1 MLLRSE
7 NARKNTNLIDLLE
20 INKAQATDIVGRY
33 LKSVDDIHSFLDFYF
48 ETLERENI
56 VGTTYEKLR
65 RVCKRAEIEFKKR
78 FEDKEIF
85 LEWLCN
91 KYKNQ
96 ACFRVFQG
104 DFKYSYFANYG
115 SNQKI
120 KMNQESIDSLI
131 CINAFKQITYKD
143 GDLIA
148 NGEFKEALVDFMFKN
163 QDRIGRDLEYSL
175 PVREIERVL
184 TLDEMR
190 ELEKAEEKR
199 LFNENKSR
207 FEKILKSK
215 IAFKRIS

>member
-1 MLLRSE
+1 MQE
-7 NARKNTNLIDLLE
+7 KIQILIDLLE

-163 QDRIGRDLEYSL
+163 QDRIGRDLEHSF

-215 IAFKRIS
+215 IAFKNIS

>member
-1 MLLRSE
+1 
-7 NARKNTNLIDLLE
+7 
-20 INKAQATDIVGRY
+20 Y
-33 LKSVDDIHSFLDFYF
+33 LKSVKDIHAFLDFYF

-56 VGTTYEKLR
+56 VGISYEKLR

-96 ACFRVFQG
+96 ACFRVFKG

-120 KMNQESIDSLI
+120 KINQESIDSLI
-131 CINAFKQITYKD
+131 CINTFKQITYKD

-163 QDRIGRDLEYSL
+163 QDRIGRDLEHSL

>member
-1 MLLRSE
+1 MQEKIQILM
-7 NARKNTNLIDLLE
+7 DLLE

-33 LKSVDDIHSFLDFYF
+33 LKSVKDIHAFLNFYF

-215 IAFKRIS
+215 MAFKNIS

>member
-1 MLLRSE
+1 MQEKIQILM
-7 NARKNTNLIDLLE
+7 DLLE

-33 LKSVDDIHSFLDFYF
+33 LKSVKDIHAFLDFYF

-56 VGTTYEKLR
+56 VGTSYEKLR
-65 RVCKRAEIEFKKR
+65 RVCKRAQIEFKKR

-120 KMNQESIDSLI
+120 KINQESIDSLI
-131 CINAFKQITYKD
+131 CINTFKQITYKD

-148 NGEFKEALVDFMFKN
+148 NGEFKEALIDFMFKN
-163 QDRIGRDLEYSL
+163 QDRIGRDLEHSL

-184 TLDEMR
+184 TLDKMR

>member
-1 MLLRSE
+1 MQEKIQILM
-7 NARKNTNLIDLLE
+7 DLLE

-33 LKSVDDIHSFLDFYF
+33 LKSVKDIHAFLDFYF

-56 VGTTYEKLR
+56 VGTSYEKLR
-65 RVCKRAEIEFKKR
+65 RVCKRAQIEFKKR

-120 KMNQESIDSLI
+120 KINQESIDSLI

-163 QDRIGRDLEYSL
+163 QDRIGRDLEHSL

-184 TLDEMR
+184 TLDKMR

>member
-1 MLLRSE
+1 MQE
-7 NARKNTNLIDLLE
+7 KIQILIDLLE

-163 QDRIGRDLEYSL
+163 QDRIGRDLEYSYQC
-175 PVREIERVL
+175 
-184 TLDEMR
+184 
-190 ELEKAEEKR
+190 EK
-199 LFNENKSR
+199 
-207 FEKILKSK
+207 
-215 IAFKRIS
+215 

>member
-1 MLLRSE
+1 MQEKIQILM
-7 NARKNTNLIDLLE
+7 DLLE

-33 LKSVDDIHSFLDFYF
+33 LKSVKDIHAFLDFYF

-56 VGTTYEKLR
+56 VGTSYEKLR
-65 RVCKRAEIEFKKR
+65 RVCKRAQIEVKKR

-85 LEWLCN
+85 LEWLCS

-120 KMNQESIDSLI
+120 KINQESIDSLI

-163 QDRIGRDLEYSL
+163 QDRIGRDLEHSL

-184 TLDEMR
+184 TLDKMR

>member
-1 MLLRSE
+1 MQE
-7 NARKNTNLIDLLE
+7 KIQILIDLLE

-148 NGEFKEALVDFMFKN
+148 NGEFKEVLVDFMFKN

>member
-1 MLLRSE
+1 MQEKIQILM
-7 NARKNTNLIDLLE
+7 DLLE

-33 LKSVDDIHSFLDFYF
+33 LKSVKDIHAFLDFYF

-56 VGTTYEKLR
+56 VGTSYEKLR

-120 KMNQESIDSLI
+120 KINQESIDSLI
-131 CINAFKQITYKD
+131 CINTFKQITYKD

-163 QDRIGRDLEYSL
+163 QDRIGRYLEHSL

-215 IAFKRIS
+215 MAFKNIS

>member
-1 MLLRSE
+1 M
-7 NARKNTNLIDLLE
+7 DLLE

-33 LKSVDDIHSFLDFYF
+33 LKSVKDIHAFLDFYF

-56 VGTTYEKLR
+56 VGTSYEKLR
-65 RVCKRAEIEFKKR
+65 RVCKRAQIEFKKR

-85 LEWLCN
+85 LEWLCS

-120 KMNQESIDSLI
+120 KINQESIDSLI

-163 QDRIGRDLEYSL
+163 QDRIGRDLEHSL

-184 TLDEMR
+184 TLDKMR

>member
-1 MLLRSE
+1 MQEKIQILM
-7 NARKNTNLIDLLE
+7 DLLE

-33 LKSVDDIHSFLDFYF
+33 LKSVKDIHDFLDFYF

-56 VGTTYEKLR
+56 VGTSYEKLR
-65 RVCKRAEIEFKKR
+65 RVCKRAQIEFKKR

-120 KMNQESIDSLI
+120 KINQESIDSLI

-163 QDRIGRDLEYSL
+163 QDRIGRDLEHSL

-184 TLDEMR
+184 TLDKMR

-215 IAFKRIS
+215 MAFKRIS

>member
-1 MLLRSE
+1 MQE
-7 NARKNTNLIDLLE
+7 KIQILIDLLE

-215 IAFKRIS
+215 MAFKNIS

>member
-1 MLLRSE
+1 MQEKIQILM
-7 NARKNTNLIDLLE
+7 DLLE

-33 LKSVDDIHSFLDFYF
+33 LQDAKDIHAFLDFYF

-65 RVCKRAEIEFKKR
+65 RVCKRAQIEFKKR

-96 ACFRVFQG
+96 ACFRVFKG

-120 KMNQESIDSLI
+120 KINQESIDSLI

-143 GDLIA
+143 GNLIA

-163 QDRIGRDLEYSL
+163 QDRIGRDLNIPLSVKKIEKVLSL
-175 PVREIERVL
+175 EEKREIE
-184 TLDEMR
+184 
-190 ELEKAEEKR
+190 KIEETK
-199 LFNENKSR
+199 LFNENKDR
-207 FEKILKSK
+207 FEIFIKSK
-215 IAFKRIS
+215 KAFKNIS

>member
-1 MLLRSE
+1 MQE
-7 NARKNTNLIDLLE
+7 KIQILIDLLE

-207 FEKILKSK
+207 FEKNS
-215 IAFKRIS
+215 

>member
-1 MLLRSE
+1 MQEKIQILM
-7 NARKNTNLIDLLE
+7 DLLE

-33 LKSVDDIHSFLDFYF
+33 LKSIKDIHAFLDFYF

-215 IAFKRIS
+215 MAFKNIS

>member
-1 MLLRSE
+1 MQE
-7 NARKNTNLIDLLE
+7 KIQILIDLLE

-33 LKSVDDIHSFLDFYF
+33 LQDAKDIHAFLDFYF

>member
-1 MLLRSE
+1 MQEKIQILM
-7 NARKNTNLIDLLE
+7 DLLE

-33 LKSVDDIHSFLDFYF
+33 LKSVKDIHAFLDFYF

-56 VGTTYEKLR
+56 VGTSYEKLR
-65 RVCKRAEIEFKKR
+65 RVCKRAQIEFKKR

-85 LEWLCN
+85 LEWLCS

-120 KMNQESIDSLI
+120 KINQESIDSLI

-148 NGEFKEALVDFMFKN
+148 NREFKEALVDFMFKN
-163 QDRIGRDLEYSL
+163 QDRIGRDLEHSL

-184 TLDEMR
+184 TLDKMR

>member
-1 MLLRSE
+1 MQEKIQILM
-7 NARKNTNLIDLLE
+7 DLLE
-20 INKAQATDIVGRY
+20 INKVQATDIVGRY
-33 LKSVDDIHSFLDFYF
+33 LKSVNDIHAFLDFYF

-78 FEDKEIF
+78 FKDKEVF

-120 KMNQESIDSLI
+120 KINQESIDSLI

-143 GDLIA
+143 GNLIA

-163 QDRIGRDLEYSL
+163 QDRIGRDLEHSF

-215 IAFKRIS
+215 MAFKNIS

>member
-1 MLLRSE
+1 MQEKIQILM
-7 NARKNTNLIDLLE
+7 DLLE
-20 INKAQATDIVGRY
+20 INKAQATDIVGGY
-33 LKSVDDIHSFLDFYF
+33 LKSVKDIHAFLDFYF

-56 VGTTYEKLR
+56 VGTSYEKLR
-65 RVCKRAEIEFKKR
+65 RVCKRAQIEFKKR

-85 LEWLCN
+85 LEWLCS

-120 KMNQESIDSLI
+120 KINQESIDSLI

-163 QDRIGRDLEYSL
+163 QDRIGRDLEHSL

-184 TLDEMR
+184 TLDKMR

>member
-1 MLLRSE
+1 MQE
-7 NARKNTNLIDLLE
+7 KIQILIDLLE

-143 GDLIA
+143 GNLIA

-163 QDRIGRDLEYSL
+163 QDRIGRDLEHSF

-215 IAFKRIS
+215 MAFKNIS

>member
-1 MLLRSE
+1 MQEKIQILM
-7 NARKNTNLIDLLE
+7 DLLE

-33 LKSVDDIHSFLDFYF
+33 LQDAKDIHAFLDFYF

-65 RVCKRAEIEFKKR
+65 RVCKRAQIEFKKR

-215 IAFKRIS
+215 MAFKNIS

>member
-1 MLLRSE
+1 MQEKIQILM
-7 NARKNTNLIDLLE
+7 DLLE

-33 LKSVDDIHSFLDFYF
+33 LKNAKDIHSFLDFYF
-48 ETLERENI
+48 ETLEKENI
-56 VGTTYEKLR
+56 IGTTYEKLR
-65 RVCKRAEIEFKKR
+65 MVCKKAEIEFKKR

-96 ACFRVFQG
+96 ACFRLHEG
-104 DFKYSYFANYG
+104 DFEYSYFASCGNG
-115 SNQKI
+115 KKIKINQK
-120 KMNQESIDSLI
+120 SIDILV
-131 CINAFKQITYKD
+131 CVNAFKQITYKD

-163 QDRIGRDLEYSL
+163 QDRIGRDLEHSL

-184 TLDEMR
+184 TLDKMR

>member
-1 MLLRSE
+1 MQE
-7 NARKNTNLIDLLE
+7 KIQILIDLLE

-163 QDRIGRDLEYSL
+163 QDRIGRDLEHSF

-215 IAFKRIS
+215 MAFKNIS

>member
-1 MLLRSE
+1 MQEKIQILM
-7 NARKNTNLIDLLE
+7 DLLE

-33 LKSVDDIHSFLDFYF
+33 LKSVKDIHAFLDFYF

-56 VGTTYEKLR
+56 VGTSYEKLR
-65 RVCKRAEIEFKKR
+65 RVCKRAQIEFKKR

-120 KMNQESIDSLI
+120 KINQESIDSLI

-163 QDRIGRDLEYSL
+163 QDRIGRDLEHSL

-184 TLDEMR
+184 TLDKMR

-215 IAFKRIS
+215 MAFKNIS

>member
-1 MLLRSE
+1 MQEKIQILM
-7 NARKNTNLIDLLE
+7 DLLE

-33 LKSVDDIHSFLDFYF
+33 LKSVKDIHAFLDFYF

-120 KMNQESIDSLI
+120 KINQESIDSLI

-163 QDRIGRDLEYSL
+163 QDRIGRDLEHSL

-184 TLDEMR
+184 TLDKMR

>member
-1 MLLRSE
+1 MQEKIQILM
-7 NARKNTNLIDLLE
+7 DLLE

-33 LKSVDDIHSFLDFYF
+33 LKSVKDIHAFLDFYF

-120 KMNQESIDSLI
+120 KINQESIDSLI
-131 CINAFKQITYKD
+131 CINTFKQITYKD
-143 GDLIA
+143 GDLVA

-215 IAFKRIS
+215 MAFRNIS

>member
-1 MLLRSE
+1 MQE
-7 NARKNTNLIDLLE
+7 KIQILIDLLE

-215 IAFKRIS
+215 IAFKCIS

>member
-1 MLLRSE
+1 MQEKIQILM
-7 NARKNTNLIDLLE
+7 DLLE

-33 LKSVDDIHSFLDFYF
+33 LKSVKDIHAFLDFYF

-96 ACFRVFQG
+96 ACFRVFKG

-120 KMNQESIDSLI
+120 KINQESIDSLI

-143 GDLIA
+143 GNLIA

-163 QDRIGRDLEYSL
+163 QDRIGRDLEHSL

-184 TLDEMR
+184 TLDGMR

-215 IAFKRIS
+215 MAFKNIS

>member
-1 MLLRSE
+1 MQEKIQILM
-7 NARKNTNLIDLLE
+7 DLLE

-33 LKSVDDIHSFLDFYF
+33 LKSVKDIHAFLDFYF

-56 VGTTYEKLR
+56 VGTSYEKLR

-120 KMNQESIDSLI
+120 KINQESIDSLI
-131 CINAFKQITYKD
+131 CINTFKQITYKD

-163 QDRIGRDLEYSL
+163 QDRIGRDLQHSL

-184 TLDEMR
+184 TLDKMR

>member
-1 MLLRSE
+1 MQEKIQILM
-7 NARKNTNLIDLLE
+7 DLLE

-33 LKSVDDIHSFLDFYF
+33 LKSVKDIHAFLDFYF

-56 VGTTYEKLR
+56 VGISYEKLR
-65 RVCKRAEIEFKKR
+65 RVCKRAQIEFKKR

-85 LEWLCN
+85 LEWLCS

-120 KMNQESIDSLI
+120 KINQESIDSLI

-163 QDRIGRDLEYSL
+163 QDRIGRDLEHSL

-184 TLDEMR
+184 TLDKMR

>member
-1 MLLRSE
+1 MQEKIQILM
-7 NARKNTNLIDLLE
+7 DLLE

-33 LKSVDDIHSFLDFYF
+33 LKSVKDIHAFLDFYF

-56 VGTTYEKLR
+56 VGTSYEKLR
-65 RVCKRAEIEFKKR
+65 RVCKRAQIEFKKR

-120 KMNQESIDSLI
+120 KINQESIDSLI

-163 QDRIGRDLEYSL
+163 QDRIGRDLEHSL

-184 TLDEMR
+184 TLDKMR

-207 FEKILKSK
+207 FEEILKSK
-215 IAFKRIS
+215 MAFKRIS

>member
-1 MLLRSE
+1 MQEKIQILM
-7 NARKNTNLIDLLE
+7 DLLE

-33 LKSVDDIHSFLDFYF
+33 LQNAKDIHAFLDFYF

-65 RVCKRAEIEFKKR
+65 RVCKRAQIEFKKR

>member
-1 MLLRSE
+1 MQE
-7 NARKNTNLIDLLE
+7 KIQILIDLLE

-33 LKSVDDIHSFLDFYF
+33 LQDAKDIHAFLDFYF

-65 RVCKRAEIEFKKR
+65 RVCKRAQIEFKKR

-215 IAFKRIS
+215 MAFKNIS

>member
-1 MLLRSE
+1 MQEKIQILM
-7 NARKNTNLIDLLE
+7 DLLE

-33 LKSVDDIHSFLDFYF
+33 LQDAKDIHAFLDFYF

>member
-1 MLLRSE
+1 MQE
-7 NARKNTNLIDLLE
+7 KIQILIDLLE